1 MAKYQAPEGYVL
13 DSNTGLYYT
22 QVIAEDAAGNKS
34 QVVTWFNADTGEYRQ
49 DVYPVKGGANT
60 APPIS
65 SGAKTTASSNA
76 PKGPSKSEL
85 KKQAKQAKLNAV
97 PRPPKVDTSDDY
109 QYYKNKNFMK
119 GLGVF
124 LIVCLILA
132 LLVIFFIRF
141 IMGES
146 SCTMSKED
154 YEELQQAK
162 KEAVIDAF
170 SSSGNESSTTK
181 LTSADVNYAD
191 YDYYPQDSFSNSF
204 IRMYK
209 NGNFDVYQINI
220 ETIGNVSQ
228 AFPNIPAKNANM
240 SCNYMWYLCSSDNN
254 FEVYLDNSYDE
265 TSGAEEIYARDMKCQ
280 YRYKGDTGTA
290 LVKVDGYN
298 LCFYDFSNGLDGDMN
313 RDTKFV
319 FQVYAPYWDD
329 ALTFDDFYVAVDEP
343 YHSASMDKDK
353 KEKQKPADLFGG
365 LNTGT
370 YSEDEAAMMEAAGED
385 YSEAPKGS
393 AGVPNYYLGIWMDG
407 DFNFDRASAP
417 TMAFYENGVFEINA
431 NFLEGFCN
439 YCGEFDV
446 ERKGSEIYLH
456 LHDYGTANGAPATAT
471 VKFSDSN
478 PDTCYLMD
486 EGFGMMNYE
495 HTAPYEFYRDTRG

>member
-22 QVIAEDAAGNKS
+22 QVIGEDAAGNKS

-65 SGAKTTASSNA
+65 NGAKATASSNA
-76 PKGPSKSEL
+76 PKGPSKSEV

-119 GLGVF
+119 VLGVF

-228 AFPNIPAKNANM
+228 AFPNIPAKNSNM
-240 SCNYMWYLCSSDNN
+240 SCNYMWYLCSSDNI

-329 ALTFDDFYVAVDEP
+329 AVTLDDLYVSVDEP

-365 LNTGT
+365 LNTYESD
-370 YSEDEAAMMEAAGED
+370 YSDDEKMEIAAGNYGDSD
-385 YSEAPKGS
+385 Y
-393 AGVPNYYLGIWMDG
+393 VPCYLHKFATTDPNLPG
-407 DFNFDRASAP
+407 DAA
-417 TMAFYENGVFEINA
+417 TTIEFYENGSFYMHV
-431 NFLEGFCN
+431 NFLEGFN
-439 YCGEFDV
+439 DYGGEYKVV
-446 ERKGSEIYLH
+446 ENGYGVDIYLS
-456 LHDYGTANGAPATAT
+456 DYGTQNGVPATSTFCIDYQRAEYGY
-471 VKFSDSN
+471 F
-478 PDTCYLMD
+478 LE
-486 EGFGMMNYE
+486 EGFGCMGYGG
-495 HTAPYEFYRDTRG
+495 APYEFKRVN